1 MLCTKIMSQVHS
13 IQLLDVETV
22 KAPHLRSRA
31 LTFGAAERCK
41 KA

>member
-31 LTFGAAERCK
+31 LTFGTPVDARK
-41 KA
+41 P